1 MSDAEQAQADGAER
15 LALARLEAAVEQVVE
30 ERRLLARELRDA
42 RKRLGELEAAPP
54 PPEGGGAEAA
64 RAEDQAAEW
73 ARLRE
78 RIVRLEGENATLRQR
93 VSEGLETVEG
103 LLSHLDSA

>member
-30 ERRLLARELRDA
+30 ERRLLAGELRDA
-42 RKRLGELEAAPP
+42 RKRLGELEAALARD
-54 PPEGGGAEAA
+54 AEAA
-64 RAEDQAAEW
+64 RAEDQATEW

-78 RIVRLEGENATLRQR
+78 RIVRLEGENAILRQR